1 MSDGVKA
8 DETDETTERAT
19 HALIFELEYIAA
31 KKRHVEFTAIQS
43 AVKTKGVELTP
54 VLFSRSGMPPLSRA
68 AVTAVLKQAGKKADA
83 IEKAVT
89 AVDKEVAAYCEN
101 DAELDAGLAKLIKAA
116 QSQDIPVL
124 AFTALPEPVAVKL
137 MDKLGLAEMG
147 VELIIPD
154 EVKDSFP
161 RADSWLKM
169 LKKCDKEDATL
180 VAIVS
185 SQTACKGGLTAGAA
199 CIAVPDEYTAF
210 QDFSGAKLVLDSLSD
225 VKPKEI
231 LDLTLRM

>member
-1 MSDGVKA
+1 MSDEVKK
-8 DETDETTERAT
+8 DEPVERAT

-31 KKRHVEFTAIQS
+31 KKRKVEFTAIQS

-54 VLFSRSGMPPLSRA
+54 VLFSRSGMPPLTRA

-83 IEKAVT
+83 IEKAVA
-89 AVDKEVAAYCEN
+89 AVDKEVAAYCKN
-101 DAELDAGLAKLIKAA
+101 DAELDKGIEKLIKAVQA
-116 QSQDIPVL
+116 QNIPVL
-124 AFTALPEPVAVKL
+124 AFTALPEPVAITL
-137 MDKLGLAEMG
+137 MEKLGLDKMG
-147 VELIIPD
+147 VELVIPD
-154 EVKDSFP
+154 EVRDSFP

-180 VAIVS
+180 VAVVS

-210 QDFSGAKLVLDSLSD
+210 QDFSGAKLVLDALSD
-225 VKPKEI
+225 VRPKEI